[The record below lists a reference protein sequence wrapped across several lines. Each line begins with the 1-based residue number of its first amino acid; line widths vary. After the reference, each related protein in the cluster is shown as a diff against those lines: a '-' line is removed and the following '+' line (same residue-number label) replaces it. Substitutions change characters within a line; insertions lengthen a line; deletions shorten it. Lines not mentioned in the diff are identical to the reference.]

1 MKVIHIESGLG
12 NQMLSYCELLAMK
25 KINPNEDCYIEK
37 IVFDIQEAND
47 YISQWN
53 GYELERVFHIKAL
66 DFLDTLSIAQRRI
79 IMEEV
84 MNSQFWLHDWNWPVY
99 FQKAF
104 EKAGV
109 YLVNARGNFEA
120 DHAEWSISRK
130 GKPPIS
136 YRMKQTGIYD
146 NFRRIYKLIYENAA
160 DRPTLHK
167 AAPEAAQRK

>member
-84 MNSQFWLHDWNWPVY
+84 MNS
-99 FQKAF
+99 
-104 EKAGV
+104 
-109 YLVNARGNFEA
+109 
-120 DHAEWSISRK
+120 
-130 GKPPIS
+130 
-136 YRMKQTGIYD
+136 
-146 NFRRIYKLIYENAA
+146 
-160 DRPTLHK
+160 
-167 AAPEAAQRK
+167 